1 MKGLNNYDGL
11 SFCLNATFSSTMD
24 SFRLRYPPVSP
35 FKYKEPLNMKKL
47 WAERFKEF
55 CDQTSLHGWSY
66 LEKGETMKILTIL
79 KRILWSCVII
89 GSAIACG
96 LFVVKRIIEYVES
109 DVVIRTES
117 RSESLSEIYFP
128 SVVIC
133 NINPLRKSF
142 MYEVLQNTTISN
154 NKTKIT
160 HLWNDIIKTYFSGI
174 DQSEWSPPA
183 QELEQMMKE
192 FRTSPKYIEL
202 ARLFLEQ
209 EVNETTFTN
218 KHNTTEIFYSHGLID
233 DEYQIKE
240 TLLQD
245 PTLFKLLPHL
255 SRQYQLNDM
264 ILDIDW
270 LGSDLGVYYEPS
282 FGTDFGICD
291 WITPN
296 VESFDLNDTTHGSET
311 GTLNGLTLL
320 LDAETFD
327 YGFTTK
333 SSGFKISLSY
343 HLDMPIISQTGVN
356 VSPGTH
362 VQIAVTPS
370 LINITEDAKELSPQK
385 RKCYM
390 AHEVLLDN
398 LPTDLGYRY
407 QV

>member
-1 MKGLNNYDGL
+1 
-11 SFCLNATFSSTMD
+11 
-24 SFRLRYPPVSP
+24 
-35 FKYKEPLNMKKL
+35 
-47 WAERFKEF
+47 
-55 CDQTSLHGWSY
+55 
-66 LEKGETMKILTIL
+66 
-79 KRILWSCVII
+79 
-89 GSAIACG
+89 
-96 LFVVKRIIEYVES
+96 
-109 DVVIRTES
+109 
-117 RSESLSEIYFP
+117 
-128 SVVIC
+128 
-133 NINPLRKSF
+133 
-142 MYEVLQNTTISN
+142 
-154 NKTKIT
+154 
-160 HLWNDIIKTYFSGI
+160 
-174 DQSEWSPPA
+174 
-183 QELEQMMKE
+183 
-192 FRTSPKYIEL
+192 
-202 ARLFLEQ
+202 
-209 EVNETTFTN
+209 
-218 KHNTTEIFYSHGLID
+218 
-233 DEYQIKE
+233 
-240 TLLQD
+240 
-245 PTLFKLLPHL
+245 
-255 SRQYQLNDM
+255 M

-296 VESFDLNDTTHGSET
+296 VDTFDLNDTINGSET

-370 LINITEDAKELSPQK
+370 LINISDEAKKLSPQK